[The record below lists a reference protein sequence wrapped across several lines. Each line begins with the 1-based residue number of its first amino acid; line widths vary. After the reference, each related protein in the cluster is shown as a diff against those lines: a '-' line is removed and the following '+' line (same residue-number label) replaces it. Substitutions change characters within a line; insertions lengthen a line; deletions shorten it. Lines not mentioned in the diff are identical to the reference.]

1 MSFLLQ
7 ASFSEGRV
15 YFQGCL
21 AQIDRILQLRS
32 VERAFALICHKDAE
46 KYKSKLYVKKIYFCV
61 STYHL
66 ITDILCTCIESF

>member
-46 KYKSKLYVKKIYFCV
+46 KYKSKLYVKKN
-61 STYHL
+61 
-66 ITDILCTCIESF
+66 ILLCINVPFNY